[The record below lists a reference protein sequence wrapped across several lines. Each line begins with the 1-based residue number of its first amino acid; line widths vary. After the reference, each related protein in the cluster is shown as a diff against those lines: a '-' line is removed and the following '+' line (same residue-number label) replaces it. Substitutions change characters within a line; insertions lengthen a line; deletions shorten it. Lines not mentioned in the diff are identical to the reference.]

1 MTKYNQQILQ
11 EAHFK
16 KVFNET
22 LNAVLPDA
30 KSELKY
36 TYDTNKNMLLYATV
50 KHETRVSIDL
60 LKFYNLKT
68 WYLSG
73 ITK

>member
-1 MTKYNQQILQ
+1 M

-30 KSELKY
+30 KSELQY
-36 TYDTNKNMLLYATV
+36 TYDTNRNMLLYAAV

-60 LKFYNLKT
+60 LKFYNVKT

-73 ITK
+73 ITN